1 MHFDPN
7 TGEKIMDPGDEIQ
20 AAAGTVNQAAGQTA
34 ANAQADAAAAANQAA
49 AQAQAAQAA
58 AQAQAAQADVAAAAN
73 QAAAAQAA
81 AQAQA
86 AQAQAQ
92 FQQAQPQ
99 FQQAQPQFQQA
110 QPQFQQFQQA
120 PVNPVP
126 ETKEKKG
133 LPIGLII
140 GIVAALAVVI
150 GAVIFFAKG
159 GLGAKVGL
167 LNVFTSAYDGEYLTE
182 FSKDFQIK
190 PFGDYT
196 VTVNGEIEDVEFT
209 CAVANAGSSHTR
221 SLYASMTYSGFTA
234 DATAYI
240 DTKNIKA
247 QVPVLGDYV
256 FLYDYSNDKNDG
268 YLMEFLDD
276 ADMDVKTFNA
286 LIAFMND
293 NDSTMQKFYE
303 KSLDYVKDC
312 VVGLDFKKTGEKE
325 TFKVS
330 DKDVSCK
337 EYQAVITADTVIGWV
352 EGYQKLWDDFYK
364 DNAKTFEPFEEL
376 SGEELDL
383 GDTFDD
389 LIDEID
395 DNFDEDLIVSVYVK
409 GKITGAIRFE
419 YDDEMIEILFKG
431 GDYLAQNVE
440 VNYDN
445 GDDDGTLL
453 TIKGKTK
460 GDVQTTTIESE
471 DGEFVFEYSFNRKT
485 GELEMDMEEY
495 GRAIYH
501 VECTYTISK
510 GEMKCV
516 FDELEVYGED
526 MPFGS
531 LEVIIS
537 NKADIQEPKKGD
549 TFDLGKVDEDEI
561 EDFAEEVMETIQ
573 DNDDLMDVID
583 ELGLYYYF

>member
-1 MHFDPN
+1 
-7 TGEKIMDPGDEIQ
+7 
-20 AAAGTVNQAAGQTA
+20 
-34 ANAQADAAAAANQAA
+34 
-49 AQAQAAQAA
+49 
-58 AQAQAAQADVAAAAN
+58 
-73 QAAAAQAA
+73 
-81 AQAQA
+81 
-86 AQAQAQ
+86 
-92 FQQAQPQ
+92 
-99 FQQAQPQFQQA
+99 
-110 QPQFQQFQQA
+110 
-120 PVNPVP
+120 
-126 ETKEKKG
+126 
-133 LPIGLII
+133 
-140 GIVAALAVVI
+140 
-150 GAVIFFAKG
+150 
-159 GLGAKVGL
+159 
-167 LNVFTSAYDGEYLTE
+167 
-182 FSKDFQIK
+182 
-190 PFGDYT
+190 
-196 VTVNGEIEDVEFT
+196 
-209 CAVANAGSSHTR
+209 
-221 SLYASMTYSGFTA
+221 MTYSGFTA

-268 YLMEFLDD
+268 YLMEFLDE

-325 TFKVS
+325 TFKVN
-330 DKDVSCK
+330 DKEVSCK

-395 DNFDEDLIVSVYVK
+395 DSFDEDLIVSVYVK
-409 GKITGAIRFE
+409 GKITGAIRLE

-526 MPFGS
+526 MPFES
-531 LEVIIS
+531 LEVIVS
-537 NKADIQEPKKGD
+537 NKADIQEPKKGN

-561 EDFAEEVMETIQ
+561 EDFADEVMETIQ